1 MVEWDRDYPSGKPN
15 EQEVSED
22 STEHVPPVMTY
33 SLLDQSILNWPNIQ
47 HWAQKQWIK
56 RQQSGRTNPE
66 QAAVGGVLRNQ
77 AAANVILRPSVNIAD
92 SPFSRHG
99 K

>member
-1 MVEWDRDYPSGKPN
+1 M
-15 EQEVSED
+15 SED

-56 RQQSGRTNPE
+56 RQQGGRVIMEQVARGDTGDQAVASGIT
-66 QAAVGGVLRNQ
+66 
-77 AAANVILRPSVNIAD
+77 RPPVNIAE

-99 K
+99 RFNI